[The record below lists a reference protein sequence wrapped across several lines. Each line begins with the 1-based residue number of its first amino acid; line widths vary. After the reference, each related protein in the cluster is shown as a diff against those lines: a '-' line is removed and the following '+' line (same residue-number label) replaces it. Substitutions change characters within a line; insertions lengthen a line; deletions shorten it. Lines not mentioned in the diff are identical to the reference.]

1 MKSLVNIS
9 IIASMLVL
17 MSGCASSEPTPQEQQ
32 EILNE
37 QKEQMRESIAS
48 LPEWVLNPMSS
59 EGITAVGMAGYS
71 KHGLRVM
78 KPQAEMDARA
88 KLAGQIQTV
97 VSRVQKQAIRHSQVA
112 NSDDMENL
120 FSQTTKEVIE
130 KTPLSG
136 AVIVNQAMV
145 SNGDYYVQMVI
156 NNREIAKELQAQK
169 DEYKR
174 SMEDANMSRENIRD
188 GMEILDN
195 MIKELDNEF

>member
-1 MKSLVNIS
+1 KDEMQKS
-9 IIASMLVL
+9 
-17 MSGCASSEPTPQEQQ
+17 
-32 EILNE
+32 IL
-37 QKEQMRESIAS
+37 Q
-48 LPEWVLNPMSS
+48 LPSWVLNPTSS

-97 VSRVQKQAIRHSQVA
+97 VSRMQKQAIRYSQVA
-112 NSDDMENL
+112 NSDEMENL

-145 SNGDYYVQMVI
+145 ANGDYYVQMVI
-156 NNREIAKELQAQK
+156 KNHELAQQLEAQK
-169 DEYKR
+169 ESYKK
-174 SMEDANMSRENIRD
+174 SMEDAQMSRENIRD
-188 GMEILDN
+188 GMEILDS
-195 MIKELDNEF
+195 MIKELDKEQ